1 MMPPDSRRPRV
12 FVAEDDSMIMDL
24 ITTRLELAGYAVSFA
39 RNGRDA
45 IAGIHASQ
53 PAAVLLDIN
62 MPLLDGF
69 GVLRALRE
77 NPPQTRAPVMVLTA
91 RHAAEDVQL
100 ALQLGAS
107 DYLAKPF
114 DDARLLARVARLV
127 RARGRGPSVARS
139 PDAPPVD
146 NDDSSV
152 LL

>member
-1 MMPPDSRRPRV
+1 
-12 FVAEDDSMIMDL
+12 MIMDL

-45 IAGIHASQ
+45 VTGIHASQ

-69 GVLRALRE
+69 GVLKALRE

-91 RHAAEDVQL
+91 RHAAEDVRL

-114 DDARLLARVARLV
+114 DDAHLLSRVARLV
-127 RARGRGPSVARS
+127 RARGRRPEPSKTPEVALT
-139 PDAPPVD
+139 PVD
-146 NDDSSV
+146 NDDTSI